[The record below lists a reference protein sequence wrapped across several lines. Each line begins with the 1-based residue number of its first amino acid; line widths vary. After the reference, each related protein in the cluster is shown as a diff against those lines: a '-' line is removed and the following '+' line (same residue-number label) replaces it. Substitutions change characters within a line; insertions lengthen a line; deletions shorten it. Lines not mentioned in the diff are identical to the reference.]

1 MAPYW
6 KVLGVNSYIW
16 KEFTSRL
23 TIKSFS
29 PQFLFV
35 MVNVLLLVAGFVALI
50 LGADKLVDGASNLA
64 QRLGIPNI
72 VIGLTIV
79 AFGTSAPELV
89 VNVFAAVEGS
99 TEMVLGNVIGSN
111 LFNVLGILGI
121 CAIIHPL
128 TVKNSTTW
136 IEIPLSLLAAVAVW
150 IVANDVLLDNTSANL
165 ITRTDGLILLLFFA
179 IFLVYNITLSQK
191 TSDDTEIEAKHYT
204 YLKSI
209 IYIVLGLAGLV
220 IGGRLIVNSAVEIAT
235 MFGMSER
242 VIGLTIVSIGTSL
255 PELATSVV
263 AVRRKNVDIAIGNVV
278 GSNIFNIFFVLGIST
293 IINTVPVMDASF
305 IDIVLNL
312 AAGALL
318 FIFLF
323 TGKGRRLERWE
334 GIIFLSIYVAYLIY
348 LL

>member
-1 MAPYW
+1 
-6 KVLGVNSYIW
+6 
-16 KEFTSRL
+16 
-23 TIKSFS
+23 
-29 PQFLFV
+29 

-50 LGADKLVDGASNLA
+50 IGADKLVDGASNLA

-89 VNVFAAVEGS
+89 VNVFAAVEDS

-111 LFNVLGILGI
+111 LFNVLAILGI
-121 CAIIHPL
+121 CSIIHPL
-128 TVKNSTTW
+128 TVKNNTTW

-191 TSDDTEIEAKHYT
+191 TSDDTEIEVKHYT

-220 IGGRLIVNSAVEIAT
+220 IGGRLIVNSAVELAT

-278 GSNIFNIFFVLGIST
+278 GSNIFNIFLVLGVST
-293 IINTVPVMDASF
+293 VVNSVPVQDASF
-305 IDIVLNL
+305 IDILLNL
-312 AAGALL
+312 VAGLLL
-318 FIFLF
+318 FVFLF

-334 GIIFLSIYVAYLIY
+334 GIVFLTIYIAYIIY

>member
-1 MAPYW
+1 
-6 KVLGVNSYIW
+6 
-16 KEFTSRL
+16 
-23 TIKSFS
+23 
-29 PQFLFV
+29 
-35 MVNVLLLVAGFVALI
+35 MVNVLLLLVGFVALI
-50 LGADKLVDGASNLA
+50 VGADKLVDGASNLA

-89 VNVFAAVEGS
+89 VNVYAAVEGS

-128 TVKNSTTW
+128 TVQNNTTW

-150 IVANDVLLDNTSANL
+150 IVANDVFLDNTAANL

-204 YLKSI
+204 YIKSVIFI
-209 IYIVLGLAGLV
+209 IIGLAGLV
-220 IGGRLIVNSAVEIAT
+220 IGGRLIVNSAVTIAQ

-255 PELATSVV
+255 PELATSVM
-263 AVRRKNVDIAIGNVV
+263 AVRKKNVDIAIGNVV
-278 GSNIFNIFFVLGIST
+278 GSNIFNIFLVLGVST
-293 IINTVPVMDASF
+293 VVNSVPVQDASF
-305 IDIVLNL
+305 IDIMLNL
-312 AAGALL
+312 VAGLLL
-318 FIFLF
+318 FVFLF
-323 TGKGRRLERWE
+323 IGKGRRLERWE
-334 GIIFLSIYVAYLIY
+334 GIVFLTIYITYIIY